1 MNESSQTQTGKVLPI
16 VSVITFL
23 GFLDTYL
30 VVPIIALYASELN
43 TNVETIGLIVGLYS
57 LMNTPGNI
65 LFGRLIDR
73 VGYKIP
79 LFVGLIG
86 DAISMFLYSVC
97 HLPVHLAL
105 VRISHGITG
114 ATIGPATMS
123 IMAGYSK
130 VKRRGRNMG
139 FYGISMGI
147 ATLVGFGL
155 SGILTSLLGY
165 KSVFMFGGTLL
176 VIGAVLSLFLP
187 GGRSHGN
194 MDVKTSTVKG
204 LEKAKDLFR
213 KKGLVIGYCAIY
225 AQFFTFGTVVTLLP
239 LYVKSLGM
247 DASYVGVSLVAFA
260 VMFIILQ
267 FPSGAISDK
276 AGRFIPIVAGLSL
289 GMISLVLLSLTKE
302 FLLVATVM
310 ALYGIA
316 FGILFPSISALV
328 ADHTAPEERGLATG
342 MFHALLTAGVA
353 TGALIMGWVSG
364 VVGVELGLVYSSGI
378 MALALI
384 VILGIRK
391 HI

>member
-1 MNESSQTQTGKVLPI
+1 
-16 VSVITFL
+16 
-23 GFLDTYL
+23 
-30 VVPIIALYASELN
+30 
-43 TNVETIGLIVGLYS
+43 
-57 LMNTPGNI
+57 
-65 LFGRLIDR
+65 
-73 VGYKIP
+73 
-79 LFVGLIG
+79 
-86 DAISMFLYSVC
+86 
-97 HLPVHLAL
+97 
-105 VRISHGITG
+105 
-114 ATIGPATMS
+114 
-123 IMAGYSK
+123 
-130 VKRRGRNMG
+130 MG